1 MCRLVPI
8 HAALQQED
16 FLGFLFSGRVF
27 PQLLLQ
33 ENLPPNPCLCSR
45 LNRELLLPTEQFAGV
60 AVLSCA
66 RAESPLWHQDPWS
79 SSHRCPL
86 SSQFQQS
93 PSWLGDLPCEGFESP
108 GSSDLHSSRR
118 WLLTW
123 DTLLC
128 LPNGSLTF
136 LVMVISVTAEMQ
148 GSWISFWMKCVW
160 VTRIFGLL
168 PTPCSQ
174 IHQRWK
180 FLFAWQNLLDFLIS
194 AILQSLNV
202 SQHTSVFWF
211 GWTSKHK
218 LHGWKPCHIC
228 NEF

>member
-1 MCRLVPI
+1 MYEYMSRLIPI

-16 FLGFLFSGRVF
+16 FLGFLFSSRAF

-33 ENLPPNPCLCSR
+33 ENLPPNPCLCLR

-60 AVLSCA
+60 AVLSCTM
-66 RAESPLWHQDPWS
+66 AEMPSVIQDPW
-79 SSHRCPL
+79 RCSL

-128 LPNGSLTF
+128 LPNGSLAF
-136 LVMVISVTAEMQ
+136 LVMVISVKAEMQ
-148 GSWISFWMKCVW
+148 GGWISLWMKCVW
-160 VTRIFGLL
+160 VTRIFGLAPPPPHVL
-168 PTPCSQ
+168 GSTKSGNSCSCGT
-174 IHQRWK
+174 
-180 FLFAWQNLLDFLIS
+180 FCLI
-194 AILQSLNV
+194 
-202 SQHTSVFWF
+202 F
-211 GWTSKHK
+211 
-218 LHGWKPCHIC
+218 
-228 NEF
+228 